1 MKKGLK
7 RVLSA
12 ILLTCYMWTSVV
24 LPVRATMELGEY
36 DLYAK
41 AAVLMDGESGRVLY
55 EKNGDQVMPMASTTK
70 IMTCI
75 VALENAGLEE
85 EVEVSAY
92 AASQPKVHLGM
103 KKGTV
108 YRLGDLLYSLMLE
121 SHNDTAVA
129 IAEHIGAKSLQLHAT
144 TQRSVEESKQAVSA
158 FATLMNAKAKELGC
172 ENTWYITPNGLDAS
186 QQLATESGSVEKIHS
201 TTAEELALVMRY
213 CAWESPHKEEF
224 LEITRQRSYS
234 FADVSG
240 SRSHTCTNH
249 NSFLDMMDGALTGKT
264 GFTNAAGYCYVGA
277 LEREGKKYTVALLA
291 CGWPNNKSW
300 KWSDTR
306 RLMEYGLKNYE
317 LCRLEDFV
325 CDQSELPA
333 LKVEEG
339 QTDRLG
345 EQASTGLRIKI
356 QDRSEFTG
364 MLLGEHEKVE
374 VTVKL
379 PKNLQA
385 PVSEG
390 MQVGLITYSLNGENI
405 FTEQIVAS
413 RSIDKIDFS
422 WCLEKILGIF
432 FLGR

>member
-1 MKKGLK
+1 
-7 RVLSA
+7 
-12 ILLTCYMWTSVV
+12 
-24 LPVRATMELGEY
+24 
-36 DLYAK
+36 LY
-41 AAVLMDGESGRVLY
+41 
-55 EKNGDQVMPMASTTK
+55 T
-70 IMTCI
+70 
-75 VALENAGLEE
+75 
-85 EVEVSAY
+85 
-92 AASQPKVHLGM
+92 
-103 KKGTV
+103 
-108 YRLGDLLYSLMLE
+108 LMLE
-121 SHNDTAVA
+121 YHNDTAVA

>member
-1 MKKGLK
+1 MKKGFK
-7 RVLSA
+7 KVLSA
-12 ILLTCYMWTSVV
+12 FLLTCYMWISVV
-24 LPVRATMELGEY
+24 LPVRATMELGDY

-108 YRLGDLLYSLMLE
+108 YRLVDLLYSLMLE

-129 IAEHIGAKSLQLHAT
+129 IAEHIGSKRLQLPAAA
-144 TQRSVEESKQAVSA
+144 QRSVEESKQAVAA
-158 FATLMNAKAKELGC
+158 FATLMNTKATEIGC

-186 QQLATESGSVEKIHS
+186 QQLGGESGSVEKIHS
-201 TTAEELALVMRY
+201 TTAKELALVMRY
-213 CAWESPHKEEF
+213 CAWESPFKEEF

-234 FADVSG
+234 FTDMSG

-300 KWSDTR
+300 KWADTR
-306 RLMEYGLKNYE
+306 RLMEYGLENYE
-317 LCRLEDFV
+317 LCQLNDFV
-325 CDQSELPA
+325 CDQSELPE
-333 LKVEEG
+333 LTVEGG

-345 EQASTGLRIKI
+345 VQAFTGLRIKM
-356 QDRSEFTG
+356 QDRKEFTG

-379 PKNLQA
+379 PQKLQA

-390 MQVGLITYSLNGENI
+390 MQVGRITYSLNGENI

-413 RSIDKIDFS
+413 QSVDKIDFP
-422 WCLEKILGIF
+422 WCLGKILGIF
-432 FLGR
+432 LLGQ